1 MVWWRRGQ
9 IVGRHKRLT
18 FRNNSCNC
26 EILARGLRADRLQ
39 EGEPPSQQLPC
50 MDVFGTVLGAIDL
63 VGKLIGYLQA
73 VKGAREDRQKL
84 LSEVSALGA
93 LLEVLR
99 GRLSH
104 QASVNDDGDSI
115 SDLLVKAGINRPLQM
130 RILPDTNTGTSTLA
144 GKMRD
149 LRWPF
154 LREEIKMA
162 LGNIERLKSLVSLAL
177 QTSLMEFIEKA
188 RDELAAV
195 GLTIE
200 EIKSVV
206 SSLEAGQRAHTKRIE
221 LVQDDLTSLGAVLQG
236 TANGIAEIRNTID
249 RNQEGEIISIQCH
262 PLTFSHQG
270 TNARASSDGFPRR
283 ILTRSTPPYL
293 ISMHSE
299 LGNGSLGTRSSWL
312 GDRASTVCSGALEIR
327 ESE

>member
-1 MVWWRRGQ
+1 
-9 IVGRHKRLT
+9 
-18 FRNNSCNC
+18 
-26 EILARGLRADRLQ
+26 
-39 EGEPPSQQLPC
+39 

-104 QASVNDDGDSI
+104 EASVNDDGDSI

-130 RILPDTNTGTSTLA
+130 CCDALNPIVDMLRRILSDTNTGTSTLA

-154 LREEIKMA
+154 LREEIKMV

-327 ESE
+327 ESESPLWHQL